1 MDVFFSNEIWWMRFW
16 TNLLLV
22 DFSNRLCNEGNLERT
37 TILERCL
44 VYGIVR
50 FQLDMFSFLV
60 NSFSCMAL
68 WRICS
73 VVCMGEV

>member
-1 MDVFFSNEIWWMRFW
+1 MKVRRNEHNCFQNRNLIIYLFF
-16 TNLLLV
+16 
-22 DFSNRLCNEGNLERT
+22 CKKGNLERT